1 MLVSYQSTLLVGFYL
16 NLNRW
21 KASFRCSVQLYSS
34 NKGLMRAINIDELFK
49 LLSIWLT
56 HHLDSCSLIP
66 LCPPCPLCVSLSVVT
81 VECRIETWDIFPR
94 CCAHNIGVC
103 VQMKLKTHY
112 PQPLCC
118 LPHLACC
125 IHHDSILTLVIGT
138 RLMSQ
143 VNCYLDSTAFHCW
156 ILQNLA
162 NVL

>member
-1 MLVSYQSTLLVGFYL
+1 
-16 NLNRW
+16 
-21 KASFRCSVQLYSS
+21 
-34 NKGLMRAINIDELFK
+34 MRAINIDELFK

-94 CCAHNIGVC
+94 CRAHNIGVC
-103 VQMKLKTHY
+103 IQMKLKTHY

-125 IHHDSILTLVIGT
+125 IHHDSILTLVIGA

-143 VNCYLDSTAFHCW
+143 VNCYLNS
-156 ILQNLA
+156 LQLLNLTKPSECPIKTVSLA
-162 NVL
+162 NNLLYSWYCWYFLKTHYKYLGTCLMLHPSKI